1 MKMTKRLS
9 IFLLAA
15 GLAACLAGCSREVLV
30 TQGKSLGV
38 KEVYPAAGDFSAF
51 INTEGVWSVSSPEA
65 WIHVPGGLF
74 KDPGAVIVSYDS
86 NESVVGAPRFNR
98 LGHVVVKTYDGA
110 AADTLYIR
118 QQGIEPYISLEDT
131 TVPTSGG
138 SCYIPLYT
146 NLTGAQRGSIICTS
160 DAGWIS
166 EVSLGPDCR
175 GVVISAAQGSGRE
188 GRISVSFKD
197 EWGIETVASCKII
210 QREGGQ

>member
-86 NESVVGAPRFNR
+86 NESVVGAP
-98 LGHVVVKTYDGA
+98 LKTYDGA

-131 TVPTSGG
+131 AVSASGG

-146 NLTGAQRGSIICTS
+146 NLTGAQRGSISCTS

-166 EVSLGPDCR
+166 GVSLGPDCR
-175 GVVISAAQGSGRE
+175 GLVISVAPGSGRE